1 MRDPIPGQ
9 PGMFIQSNGDVGPNK
24 IEPLPFLRSE
34 SDISLKVFR
43 SIDFTV
49 RDSRPDTMIIRSLV
63 TA

>member
-1 MRDPIPGQ
+1 
-9 PGMFIQSNGDVGPNK
+9 MFIQSNGDVGPNK